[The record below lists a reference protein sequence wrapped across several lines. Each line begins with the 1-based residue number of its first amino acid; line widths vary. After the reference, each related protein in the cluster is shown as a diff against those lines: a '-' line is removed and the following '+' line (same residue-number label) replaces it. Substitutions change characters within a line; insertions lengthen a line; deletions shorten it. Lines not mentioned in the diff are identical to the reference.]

1 MTNLGTVV
9 YTGTLYGLDVCYIA
23 LSCASMTLL
32 ELQLLTTYHND
43 HIWLSRTVQG
53 CLYAT
58 TFQGGTWQYGTFM
71 HTIYT
76 LYVCYIALSCASMT
90 PLELQLLTTYHND
103 HIWLSRTVQRCIYAI
118 SSSDM
123 TDGDS
128 LGQCICRLWY
138 DITSQSSRGNIWL
151 PTQTVLPVSNAY
163 MVPLHVPCCRSKWNV
178 GISRRPNFYIN

>member
-1 MTNLGTVV
+1 MYVISHCRVPL
-9 YTGTLYGLDVCYIA
+9 
-23 LSCASMTLL
+23 
-32 ELQLLTTYHND
+32 
-43 HIWLSRTVQG
+43 WPLSRFSYLLRTIAITYG
-53 CLYAT
+53 CPGLSRAVYT

-71 HTIYT
+71 HTIYA

-103 HIWLSRTVQRCIYAI
+103 HIWLPRTVQRCIYAI

-163 MVPLHVPCCRSKWNV
+163 MVPLHVPCCRSKWKCRDFAA
-178 GISRRPNFYIN
+178 SRFLCWHI